1 MEVSKIKRKNYRT
14 IILIIILTFSSVI
27 FPFFSLFRNNNRK
40 FQEMSYENILQYSGE
55 TVYNEE
61 WLDNNN
67 FSTQD
72 EWFYSKGAQ
81 GDNSTVDANIS
92 NDQANYKIIGDNNTF
107 DVLAGEV
114 NSSTWSGWGIYN
126 NSDYLL
132 PDVYDINATGLYV
145 YHYLDENEGG
155 GAGQVHNFPSI
166 HFRKNVSLPEDMS
179 DYEFT
184 SASLEVIFNASV
196 NSNVDTYGDLVGQ
209 PLNPDEGIFDSA
221 TFYIEIAD
229 LNLSYSFRVGENKT
243 TDLGQDSP
251 SILNITDRE
260 LTYVSENDLIT
271 ALNLALEKDPSHSN
285 FTIIL
290 GMDIYCED
298 NDFPDYDEWNALI
311 FKSFNLT
318 FSYQKKVDKFSSVSW
333 NQEGNQIT
341 GSNVQVTEANLRF
354 KYNITP
360 DWPETLSPYS
370 EIKILINN
378 NPHPETV
385 RLSSANTSLQDA
397 KVGGFDV
404 TNLILKNV
412 NITVSIQV
420 FIANTFEL
428 GSNITISIDDVY
440 LNITYAE
447 TFSDD
452 KTQAQLLLNSEN
464 KTADPYIEL
473 PITNNLNITIKYI
486 DNQSLNHIT
495 NALVQLEG
503 KESGDLVENSTFGQY
518 TIIINTSKLDIGLW
532 LLGVIAQKNNYS
544 TQTISF
550 YVKVIERPTE
560 FKVFVDS
567 EEKTINNTVKIKSNE
582 FMNITVLYKDN
593 SSKQHLSGANVSILG
608 IGNLVELNNQYNLT
622 LNSNTLGLGFHVLT
636 INSQTQNYTTQTFQ
650 LFVEVFERA
659 TELRLFVNGT
669 QRFDNDIISVEVF
682 DYINLTVFYLDDSLQ
697 TYLNSAEITLLSLG
711 NFSEIGNQYNYTLN
725 SLNLNLGFNVLTI
738 SAQFNNYETQTIQFY
753 IEVIEMES
761 EIQLFIDSNPVNAS
775 DTIQTEAN
783 QFLNI
788 TIFYI
793 DNITKLN
800 LPGALVEIIGRGNF
814 SEISSQYNY
823 TMDTN
828 DLEQGITILTV
839 QAQLTNYKSQ
849 TIQFYVKVIER
860 NTELQL
866 YINSIQRNAS
876 DTIDVEVNQFLNI
889 TIFYIDNTTK
899 LNLPGS
905 IVELIGRGNFSESSG
920 QYNYT
925 IDTNDLEQGITI
937 MTVQAQQTNYKSQI
951 IRLYINVI
959 ERNSSIQLYLN
970 GEDKTFDPVIELPIG
985 SSLNIVVKFTDNTT
999 GFHIYNASVSIEG
1012 SSILLNFT
1020 ENIGLEQYSY
1030 NINTTLLKVGVNLL
1044 KLTAYKPNYK
1054 IQEINLRITI
1064 NKISTIIRTELGD
1077 PYIITGSGQNINLRI
1092 VLNDTDFGGTIK
1104 GAIVTYIWAYG
1115 QGNLTDSDNDGIY
1128 EANIEGVPIGTYIIT
1143 ITASGYENY
1152 DFESYTI
1159 TISVTE
1165 EGSSG
1170 ELTWLIYALIGV
1182 IVGVV
1187 GVFSVYQLHF
1197 KYPPIVRKVRKL
1209 RKKIRKG
1216 KKINPI
1222 ITAKRKEII
1231 ETNLKDKSS
1240 VIDFEPEFDKIKKNK

>member
-1 MEVSKIKRKNYRT
+1 M
-14 IILIIILTFSSVI
+14 I
-27 FPFFSLFRNNNRK
+27 FPFFSLINNNRK
-40 FQEMSYENILQYSGE
+40 FQEMSNENILQFSGE

-92 NDQANYKIIGDNNTF
+92 NDQANYKVIGDNNTF
-107 DVLAGEV
+107 DVLAGGV
-114 NSSTWSGWGIYN
+114 NSSTWFGWGIYN

-132 PDVYDINATGLYV
+132 PDIVEINATGAYV
-145 YHYLDENEGG
+145 YHYLDESEGG
-155 GAGQVHNFPSI
+155 GAGQVHNFPSV

-179 DYEFT
+179 DFEII

-196 NSNVDTYGDLVGQ
+196 EDTVDTPGDS
-209 PLNPDEGIFDSA
+209 PLPQEAIFDSA
-221 TFYIEIAD
+221 TFYVEIAD
-229 LNLSYSFRVGENKT
+229 LNLSYAFRVGENKT
-243 TDLGQDSP
+243 INLGQDSP
-251 SILNITDRE
+251 SILNITDKE
-260 LTYVSENDLIT
+260 LTYVSESDLIT
-271 ALNLALEKDPSHSN
+271 ALNLALEKDPSHSD

-318 FSYQKKVDKFSSVSW
+318 FSYKRKVDQFSSVSW

-341 GSNVQVTEANLRF
+341 GSNIQVTEANLKF
-354 KYNITP
+354 KYKIDQ
-360 DWPETLSPYS
+360 DWSTTSSPYS

-378 NPHPETV
+378 NPYPETV
-385 RLSSANTSLQDA
+385 RLSSANASLQDA

-428 GSNITISIDDVY
+428 GRNITISIDDVY
-440 LNITYAE
+440 LNITYVE
-447 TFSDD
+447 TFSDYE
-452 KTQAQLLLNSEN
+452 TQFQLFLNSEN

-473 PITNNLNITIKYI
+473 SITNNLNITIKYI
-486 DNQSLNHIT
+486 DNQTLNHIT
-495 NALVQLEG
+495 DALVQLEG
-503 KESGDLVENSTFGQY
+503 KESGDLVENSSFGQY

-532 LLGVIAQKNNYS
+532 FLVVIAKKNNYTS
-544 TQTISF
+544 QTIPF

-560 FKVFVDS
+560 FKVFVDG
-567 EEKTINNTVKIKSNE
+567 EEKTTNNTVKIKSNE

-593 SSKQHLSGANVSILG
+593 SSKQHLSGANVSISG
-608 IGNLVELNNQYNLT
+608 IGNFDELNEQYNLT
-622 LNSNTLGLGFHVLT
+622 LSSNTLGLGFHVLI

-682 DYINLTVFYLDDSLQ
+682 EHLNLTVFYLDDSLQ
-697 TYLNSAEITLLSLG
+697 THLNGAEITLLSLG
-711 NFSEIGNQYNYTLN
+711 NFSEIGNQFNYTLN
-725 SLNLNLGFNVLTI
+725 SLNLNLGFNVITI
-738 SAQFNNYETQTIQFY
+738 SAQLNNYETQTIQFY
-753 IEVIEMES
+753 IEVFELES
-761 EIQLFIDSNPVNAS
+761 EILLFIDSNPTNAS
-775 DTIQTEAN
+775 DMIQVEVN

-788 TIFYI
+788 TIFYK

-800 LPGALVEIIGRGNF
+800 LPGAMVELIGRGNF

-823 TMDTN
+823 TIDTN

-849 TIQFYVKVIER
+849 
-860 NTELQL
+860 
-866 YINSIQRNAS
+866 
-876 DTIDVEVNQFLNI
+876 
-889 TIFYIDNTTK
+889 
-899 LNLPGS
+899 
-905 IVELIGRGNFSESSG
+905 
-920 QYNYT
+920 
-925 IDTNDLEQGITI
+925 
-937 MTVQAQQTNYKSQI
+937 I
-951 IRLYINVI
+951 IRFYINVI

-985 SSLNIVVKFTDNTT
+985 SSLNILVKFTDNTT
-999 GFHIYNASVSIEG
+999 GFHIYNAFVSIEG
-1012 SSILLNFT
+1012 NSIFLNST
-1020 ENIGLEQYSY
+1020 ENIGLEQYSFS
-1030 NINTTLLKVGVNLL
+1030 INTTLLKVGVNLL

-1064 NKISTIIRTELGD
+1064 NKISTIISTESGE

-1104 GAIVTYIWAYG
+1104 GAIVIYIWAYG

-1165 EGSSG
+1165 EGGTG
-1170 ELTWLIYALIGV
+1170 ELTWLIYILVGV

-1187 GVFSVYQLHF
+1187 GVFSAYQLHF
-1197 KYPPIVRKVRKL
+1197 KFPPMVRKVRKL

-1216 KKINPI
+1216 KKTKPI

-1231 ETNLKDKSS
+1231 ETYLKDQSS
-1240 VIDFEPEFDKIKKNK
+1240 IIDFEPELKKITKNK